1 MGPVAALLRRV
12 ETVETACNERLPR
25 FLKVG
30 FCTLYAFSTRGES
43 LVDRVADRGPWRRWH
58 DLGVGVL
65 VACGLGAVAA
75 VGWVAVIAL
84 TTDAEST
91 AANDPQNMVAIP
103 GLNEFMPLAA
113 AGYVVLGLLVAT
125 VVHEGGHA
133 ISLRVDDLPI
143 DELGVA
149 LLFGVLPLAAYVKPA
164 EAVDDAPARARLR
177 LFAAG
182 VANNVAVTLL
192 VLLGFLVVGL
202 GTIVDAYLVYFG
214 WLYTV
219 AAPPTAA
226 DVAGLGVAVNTLFW
240 VGFLN
245 ANLALFNAL
254 PIWPLDGGKVF
265 GIVVA
270 ETVGDGT
277 AAPRS
282 VVVGASVLTA
292 AVVLLA
298 LFGPSL

>member
-1 MGPVAALLRRV
+1 MGAVQRLRRRFAAV
-12 ETVETACNERLPR
+12 EAACNERLPASLKIG
-25 FLKVG
+25 FL
-30 FCTLYAFSTRGES
+30 TLYAFTNRGES
-43 LVDRVADRGPWRRWH
+43 LVDRIADRGPWRRWH
-58 DLGVGVL
+58 DLGTGVL
-65 VACGLGAVAA
+65 VACGLGALGA
-75 VGWVAVIAL
+75 VGWVAVVAL
-84 TTDAEST
+84 TTDVQST
-91 AANDPQNMVAIP
+91 AANDPNNMVAIP
-103 GLNEFMPLAA
+103 GVNEFMPLAA

-143 DELGVA
+143 DEIGVA
-149 LLFGVLPLAAYVKPA
+149 LLFGVVPLAAYVKPTEAA
-164 EAVDDAPARARLR
+164 EDAPARARLR

-192 VLLGFLVVGL
+192 VLCGFLVVGL
-202 GTIVDAYLVYFG
+202 GSIGDAYLVYFG
-214 WLYTV
+214 WLYTA

-226 DVAGLGVAVNTLFW
+226 DVASLGVVVNSLFW

-265 GIVVA
+265 GIGV
-270 ETVGDGT
+270 EELVGDGST
-277 AAPRS
+277 APRS
-282 VVVGASVLTA
+282 VVAGASVATA

>member
-1 MGPVAALLRRV
+1 MSPFDSVLRRFEAV
-12 ETVETACNERLPR
+12 EAACNERLPES
-25 FLKVG
+25 LKVG
-30 FCTLYAFSTRGES
+30 FLTLYAFTTRGEP
-43 LVDRVADRGPWRRWH
+43 LVDRVAERGPWRRWH

-65 VACGLGAVAA
+65 VACGLGAVGA
-75 VGWVAVIAL
+75 VGWVAVVAL
-84 TTDAEST
+84 TTDVEST
-91 AANDPQNMVAIP
+91 AANDPNNMVAIP
-103 GLNEFMPLAA
+103 GVNEFMPLAA

-125 VVHEGGHA
+125 LVHEGGHA

-143 DELGVA
+143 DEMGVA
-149 LLFGVLPLAAYVKPA
+149 LLFGVLPLAAYVKPTA
-164 EAVDDAPARARLR
+164 AVEDAPARARLR

-192 VLLGFLVVGL
+192 VLLGFVVVGPD
-202 GTIVDAYLVYFG
+202 TIVDAYLVYFG
-214 WLYTV
+214 WLYTP

-226 DVAGLGVAVNTLFW
+226 DVATLGVVGNTLFW

-265 GIVVA
+265 RIVVA
-270 ETVGDGT
+270 ETVGDG
-277 AAPRS
+277 ADAPRS
-282 VVVGASVLTA
+282 VVVTASALTA

>member
-1 MGPVAALLRRV
+1 MGPVAALQRRI
-12 ETVETACNERLPR
+12 EAVETACNERLPP

-30 FCTLYAFSTRGES
+30 LLTLYAFSTRGES
-43 LVDRVADRGPWRRWH
+43 HVDRVADRGPWRRWH
-58 DLGVGVL
+58 DLGVGIL

-75 VGWVAVIAL
+75 VGWVAIIAL

-103 GLNEFMPLAA
+103 GVNEFMPLAA

-149 LLFGVLPLAAYVKPA
+149 LLFGVVPLAAYVKPT

-182 VANNVAVTLL
+182 VANNVAVTVL
-192 VLLGFLVVGL
+192 VVLGFLVVGL
-202 GTIVDAYLVYFG
+202 DTVADAYLVYFG
-214 WLYTV
+214 WLYTA
-219 AAPPTAA
+219 AAPPTAT
-226 DVAGLGVAVNTLFW
+226 DVASLGVVVNTLFW
-240 VGFLN
+240 VGFMN

-265 GIVVA
+265 RIGV
-270 ETVGDGT
+270 EELVGDG
-277 AAPRS
+277 AAGPRS
-282 VVVGASVLTA
+282 VVAGASVATA